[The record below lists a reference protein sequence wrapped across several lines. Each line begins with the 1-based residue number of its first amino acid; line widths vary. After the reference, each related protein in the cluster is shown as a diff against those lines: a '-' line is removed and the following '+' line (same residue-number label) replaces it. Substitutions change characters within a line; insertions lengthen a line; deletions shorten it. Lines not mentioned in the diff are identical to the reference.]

1 MYTKLIL
8 FSIILNA
15 NCQHLEI
22 KNLNHD
28 PLLLLHV
35 RNCYIQTGIV
45 KVIHPINLT
54 VLEENVNLFLDISRK
69 IDRTLPMSNLI
80 ARKSRQ
86 LLDNLYQLKPLQKTR
101 RQKRWDSVGTAWKWI
116 AGSPD
121 AEDLRIINNTFN
133 ELINETNKQIQINH
147 VINERITKIS
157 DTVNT
162 LIDHH
167 TTLNTILLKDIDA
180 IILLLS
186 MDATNNI
193 LEDIEDAILRA
204 RVSLPNS
211 KLLTIKEIFLIES
224 ILNKQGIAT
233 RFPEDALN
241 YATPKIASTNEMMLY
256 ILELPQTNG
265 DCKIFE
271 ILPLITNNTVLTN
284 TPNYVIKSNKKLFT
298 TNHPENAVQ
307 QLHEAKPFIDSCVY
321 PIIMGM
327 VSHCNATT
335 TNQTNLQLLS
345 GNRVLVNNAVNL
357 NLTTNC

>member
-1 MYTKLIL
+1 M
-8 FSIILNA
+8 
-15 NCQHLEI
+15 
-22 KNLNHD
+22 
-28 PLLLLHV
+28 
-35 RNCYIQTGIV
+35 
-45 KVIHPINLT
+45 
-54 VLEENVNLFLDISRK
+54 
-69 IDRTLPMSNLI
+69 
-80 ARKSRQ
+80 
-86 LLDNLYQLKPLQKTR
+86 
-101 RQKRWDSVGTAWKWI
+101 DSVGTAWKWI

-298 TNHPENAVQ
+298 TNHPENTVQ

-321 PIIMGM
+321 LIIMGM
-327 VSHCNATT
+327 EIEYS
-335 TNQTNLQLLS
+335 
-345 GNRVLVNNAVNL
+345 
-357 NLTTNC
+357 

>member
-1 MYTKLIL
+1 
-8 FSIILNA
+8 
-15 NCQHLEI
+15 
-22 KNLNHD
+22 
-28 PLLLLHV
+28 
-35 RNCYIQTGIV
+35 
-45 KVIHPINLT
+45 
-54 VLEENVNLFLDISRK
+54 
-69 IDRTLPMSNLI
+69 MSNLI

-265 DCKIFE
+265 DSFYNKPSRKRRSATTRSKTIHRLLCIPDNYGNGK
-271 ILPLITNNTVLTN
+271 PLQRND
-284 TPNYVIKSNKKLFT
+284 YKSN
-298 TNHPENAVQ
+298 E
-307 QLHEAKPFIDSCVY
+307 S
-321 PIIMGM
+321 
-327 VSHCNATT
+327 
-335 TNQTNLQLLS
+335 
-345 GNRVLVNNAVNL
+345 
-357 NLTTNC
+357 LTLIRK